1 MAAPIGLRLDQRSAP
16 YALQVVVVTA
26 LGFLLLVVGG
36 ALLVAEAHV
45 PSTGVL
51 GLGGVV
57 ALVVV
62 LSGIGGGLVLALVLA
77 AITGAAGVG
86 LLVAVIPRAAATRR
100 RRVRAGPEA
109 MIGHIG
115 ITRSGSG
122 TAGDVFVDG
131 ALWRARLAHN
141 GDGTETLHEGD
152 HVVVEDVRGLT
163 LSVRKAEDWE
173 IPK

>member
-1 MAAPIGLRLDQRSAP
+1 
-16 YALQVVVVTA
+16 VVVVTA
-26 LGFLLLVVGG
+26 LGFLLLLVGG
-36 ALLVAEAHV
+36 GLLVAEAHV
-45 PSTGVL
+45 PSGGAL

-57 ALVVV
+57 ALVVGIVLV
-62 LSGIGGGLVLALVLA
+62 LSGIGGGLVLALVLG
-77 AITGAAGVG
+77 AIAGAAGVG

-109 MIGHIG
+109 MVGHIG
-115 ITRSGSG
+115 VARSGSG
-122 TAGDVFVDG
+122 DAGDVFVDG

-163 LSVRKAEDWE
+163 LLVRKAEDLE
-173 IPK
+173 IPR